1 MIVNG
6 EWIDSDDWLIE
17 KLRIIRQTYDEIS
30 DAVASGDIS
39 EHEARN
45 AFRYIEAMELND
57 KSPDKYWQSSSYN
70 C

>member
-17 KLRIIRQTYDEIS
+17 KLRIIRQTYNEIS

-39 EHEARN
+39 EDEARN
-45 AFRYIEAMELND
+45 AFRYIEAMEWND
-57 KSPDKYWQSSSYN
+57 KSPDEYWQSSSYN

>member
-30 DAVASGDIS
+30 DAVASGV
-39 EHEARN
+39 
-45 AFRYIEAMELND
+45 
-57 KSPDKYWQSSSYN
+57 W
-70 C
+70 CG